1 MLWAALILFQPLPAH
16 EKARFHVLVD
26 TDGDPGDLRAL
37 CMMLA
42 DQEFEVI
49 AISAVA
55 GEQAPEVTLTNVRS
69 LLQQFGHEG
78 IPLAGESVNEA
89 VELIL
94 HETELEP
101 MPVDIVALGPLT
113 NIAAA
118 VSRMPT
124 IAGEINTLFWAGPEI
139 NSEGFS
145 KNKNTEELDEGENTR
160 EVDKVKGSGIDTE
173 VISAGKATIAD
184 PALFLYQLRTSTS
197 PYSNAVL
204 ELSLSE
210 MEQEGDKGGT
220 VWIGGESI
228 PLYMVHPDYFAR
240 RHRDGLYG
248 EAVLSPGAPA
258 GTAILE
264 ILNSEKEDKSIIFSR
279 FPSDPSLLEPDVA
292 AIASEVIQKYGPK
305 EWRIVALTN
314 EFHEHLG
321 IYSILGAKMGL
332 RAREYFHVGLDE
344 LTILSFAGLTP
355 PLSCMN
361 DGLQVSTGATLGH
374 GTIQVDQE
382 SVFPGAKFSFKDRQI
397 MVTVRE
403 EIRNKIGDEVQYGV
417 RTYGFETEEYWD
429 YIRSLALK
437 YWLEYSRYDLF
448 LIE

>member
-1 MLWAALILFQPLPAH
+1 MRRLFVLWAALILFQPLPAH
-16 EKARFHVLVD
+16 EQARFHVLVD
-26 TDGDPGDLRAL
+26 TDGDAGDLRAL

-42 DQEFEVI
+42 DPEFEVI

-55 GEQAPEVTLTNVRS
+55 GEQAPEVTLGRVRS

-78 IPLAGESVNEA
+78 IPLAGEYVNEA

-94 HETELEP
+94 HETDLEP
-101 MPVDIVALGPLT
+101 MPVDIVAMGPLT

-118 VSRMPT
+118 VSRMT
-124 IAGEINTLFWAGPEI
+124 SIAGEINTLFWTGPEI
-139 NSEGFS
+139 SLES
-145 KNKNTEELDEGENTR
+145 ITENTR
-160 EVDKVKGSGIDTE
+160 EIEKVRESGIPIE
-173 VISAGKATIAD
+173 AISTGQAAISD
-184 PALFLYQLRTSTS
+184 PALFLDQLRNSTS
-197 PYSNAVL
+197 PYSKAVL
-204 ELSLSE
+204 ELSL
-210 MEQEGDKGGT
+210 QGVKPEGETSGMIR
-220 VWIGGESI
+220 IGGESI
-228 PLYMVHPDYFAR
+228 PLYMVRPGCFTR
-240 RHRDGLYG
+240 RHLDGLDC
-248 EAVLSPGAPA
+248 EAVLSPGVPA
-258 GTAILE
+258 GAAILE
-264 ILNSEKEDKSIIFSR
+264 MLNGEKEDKSIIFTR

-292 AIASEVIQKYGPK
+292 AIAPEVVQKYGPK

-355 PLSCMN
+355 PLSCLN

-374 GTIQVDQE
+374 GTIQVDRE
-382 SVFPGAKFSFKDRQI
+382 NTFPGAKFSFKDRPI
-397 MVTVRE
+397 MITVRE
-403 EIRNKIGDEVQYGV
+403 EIRNKIRDEVQYGV
-417 RTYGFETEEYWD
+417 RTYGPETKEYWD

-437 YWLEYSRYDLF
+437 YWFEYNRYDLF